1 MTTTAAASSS
11 TPTIQELNVGTSL
24 DVSSIVSG
32 LMQVQDIPLTE
43 LENQVTT
50 EQAEVSAYGSL
61 SSALSTF
68 QSVVA
73 NAADSANFQTLTASV
88 GSTSAAS
95 AAISTSTGTGAAT
108 QGSHSLSIS
117 QLAQNQLIA
126 SGDFSSTTAA
136 VGTGTLTIQYGSYA
150 SNGSF
155 TPSTTQAST
164 SVTIGSGN
172 STVSGVVSA
181 INSAA
186 GGVTASV
193 VNDGT
198 GSRIV
203 LSGNNTGAS
212 NGFRVVVSDSDGD
225 NDDSSGLSALAYDP
239 TDTSNTS
246 GSALLQSSQ
255 DAKLSVDNI
264 AVTSASNT
272 VTNAVQGV
280 TLSLTGTTTSATTL
294 TVGSSASQASGV
306 VEGFVNGYNTLVSA
320 ITSLTAYDATT
331 NQASAL
337 TGDTTTQIISENLQ
351 SAAAATF
358 NTGDPNYTD
367 LADLGITF
375 QADGT
380 LALNSSKLSAALAAD
395 PNAVQQIFSTTGS
408 ATDSSVSYN
417 GATSD
422 TKAGTYALNVTQLAT
437 QGTLTGSAA
446 AGLTITAGSNDT
458 FSLDLDS
465 TTAEISVPA
474 GTYTAATL
482 ASAVQNAINT
492 NSTISKAG
500 LSVNVSN
507 NNGVSDGDAFELR
520 FGIVGHSRCEC
531 RCGQSVRQQLD
542 VDRRPGRGGHHQ
554 RRSIDRQRPKRNRR
568 DRYAR
573 SRAQHNHQ
581 WRQYR
586 RTRQHQLQPGHRL
599 TDGQPD
605 YRLPRSHQWPN
616 RQCHQRHPGDHHQ
629 SVGPGN
635 AAQCAPCCG
644 ASQPRSRVHHHV
656 RATGKNA
663 VDQCL
668 PGSPAR
674 CGRQ

>member
-88 GSTSAAS
+88 GSTS
-95 AAISTSTGTGAAT
+95 STGTGAAT

-306 VEGFVNGYNTLVSA
+306 VEGFVNGYNTLV
-320 ITSLTAYDATT
+320 L
-331 NQASAL
+331 
-337 TGDTTTQIISENLQ
+337 
-351 SAAAATF
+351 
-358 NTGDPNYTD
+358 
-367 LADLGITF
+367 
-375 QADGT
+375 
-380 LALNSSKLSAALAAD
+380 
-395 PNAVQQIFSTTGS
+395 
-408 ATDSSVSYN
+408 
-417 GATSD
+417 
-422 TKAGTYALNVTQLAT
+422 
-437 QGTLTGSAA
+437 
-446 AGLTITAGSNDT
+446 
-458 FSLDLDS
+458 
-465 TTAEISVPA
+465 
-474 GTYTAATL
+474 
-482 ASAVQNAINT
+482 
-492 NSTISKAG
+492 
-500 LSVNVSN
+500 
-507 NNGVSDGDAFELR
+507 
-520 FGIVGHSRCEC
+520 
-531 RCGQSVRQQLD
+531 
-542 VDRRPGRGGHHQ
+542 
-554 RRSIDRQRPKRNRR
+554 
-568 DRYAR
+568 
-573 SRAQHNHQ
+573 
-581 WRQYR
+581 
-586 RTRQHQLQPGHRL
+586 
-599 TDGQPD
+599 
-605 YRLPRSHQWPN
+605 
-616 RQCHQRHPGDHHQ
+616 
-629 SVGPGN
+629 
-635 AAQCAPCCG
+635 
-644 ASQPRSRVHHHV
+644 
-656 RATGKNA
+656 
-663 VDQCL
+663 
-668 PGSPAR
+668 
-674 CGRQ
+674 